1 MGAACSGAPVE
12 RPNMSTV
19 LERLE
24 IRANE
29 RCVTT
34 WLFVKRPPTRI
45 VSHLSDRIN
54 GPSGVRGVEAPDAS
68 GPGPPAPRMAPRR
81 SSRVEGCQPHENA
94 KVEV

>member
-1 MGAACSGAPVE
+1 MSGGGAVSVGRSVQRSARRAPE
-12 RPNMSTV
+12 HEHSARR
-19 LERLE
+19 RLE

-54 GPSGVRGVEAPDAS
+54 GPSGVRGVEAPDAR
-68 GPGPPAPRMAPRR
+68 PGPPAPRMAPRPAP
-81 SSRVEGCQPHENA
+81 VE
-94 KVEV
+94 

>member
-54 GPSGVRGVEAPDAS
+54 GPSGVRGVEAPDAR
-68 GPGPPAPRMAPRR
+68 PGPPAPRMAPRR
-81 SSRVEGCQPHENA
+81 SSRVGVSAP
-94 KVEV
+94 KRK